1 MEDKPWSDDDRRIS
15 VRHDSSE
22 LGQVMTRV
30 LGVCNARLVD
40 ISRRGVLFESE
51 ARLTMG
57 LKVSLRITTSDTSV
71 ALKGIVVRSK
81 FMMSPNGAIY
91 QTALALD
98 EDILLI
104 HELELSRRQTAA
116 AEADEV
122 EFVATVPHDFTELQR
137 LAASHEAE
145 IS

>member
-1 MEDKPWSDDDRRIS
+1 VEQNPWQDDDRRTS
-15 VRHDSSE
+15 TRHDSTE
-22 LGQVMTRV
+22 LGDVMARV
-30 LGVCNARLVD
+30 LGVCNARLID

-57 LKVSLRITTSDTSV
+57 LKVSLRITTSDASV
-71 ALKGIVVRSK
+71 ALKGLVVRSK
-81 FMMSPNGAIY
+81 FMMGKDGAIY
-91 QTALALD
+91 QTALSLD
-98 EDILLI
+98 EDISLI
-104 HELELSRRQTAA
+104 QELELSQRPTVAS
-116 AEADEV
+116 EGEEV